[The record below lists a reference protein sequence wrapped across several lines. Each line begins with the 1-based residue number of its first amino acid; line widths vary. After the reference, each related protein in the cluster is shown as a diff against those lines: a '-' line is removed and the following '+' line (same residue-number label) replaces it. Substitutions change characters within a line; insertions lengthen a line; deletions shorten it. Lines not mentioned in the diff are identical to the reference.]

1 MKPCIK
7 LSEEYLKNIEVYNPA
22 IHEEIEALM
31 KEAEVE
37 DLIIK
42 RAAIPGA
49 ADFKILEGDTQT
61 VVGLSSTQDIDRDN
75 EIVVTKGIML
85 DQFRKAPI
93 KLFNHSWH
101 GVILPIGKVPAI
113 KAITKGL
120 LSKSV
125 IGGND
130 FADQVWK
137 TIKFGSL
144 GSNSIGF
151 VPTEKVFQ
159 GTRAFG
165 EVVDKLVKTMPD
177 LKKSINE
184 VHAIILKSILLEDS
198 IVKVAANSDAINFLI
213 SDKSFGFCTKSLAL
227 MGYDIVEIDD
237 EEDLEELYER
247 LSADSESG
255 KKTAKKK
262 ENPKKSVEKDKNKH
276 NTNEEDADDDEEES
290 PQGKTIII
298 SIPEAKK
305 SKVQLLKEMIEEKN
319 WEKRKAEGKLR

>member
-1 MKPCIK
+1 MKPYIK
-7 LSEEYLKNIEVYNPA
+7 LSEEYLKNLEAFNPA
-22 IHEEIEALM
+22 IHEEMEALV

-42 RAAIPGA
+42 RAHIPGA
-49 ADFKILEGDTQT
+49 AEFKISDDDTQT

-75 EIVVTKGIML
+75 EIVITKGIFL
-85 DQFRKAPI
+85 DQFRKSPV

-101 GVILPIGKVPAI
+101 GAILPIGKVPAI
-113 KAITKGL
+113 KATLRGL

-137 TIKFGSL
+137 TIAFGSL

-151 VPTEKVFQ
+151 LPTEKVFT
-159 GTRAFG
+159 GTRAFN
-165 EVVDKLVKTMPD
+165 EMADKLIKATPD
-177 LKKSINE
+177 LKKTIDT
-184 VHAIILKSILLEDS
+184 VIAIIVKSILLEDS
-198 IVKVAANSDAINFLI
+198 IVKVPANPEAINFLM
-213 SDKSFGFCTKSLAL
+213 SDKSFGFCAKSLRL
-227 MGYDIVEIDD
+227 MGYEVIEVDD

-247 LSADSESG
+247 LSSG
-255 KKTAKKK
+255 EKSAKKSPKKK
-262 ENPKKSVEKDKNKH
+262 ENSKESVEKDENNH
-276 NTNEEDADDDEEES
+276 NTKEEDADDEEES

-305 SKVQLLKEMIEEKN
+305 TRVQILKEMLEEKA
-319 WEKRKAEGKLR
+319 WSKRQAEGKIR